1 MIQTSSIIA
10 MAVTGVICT
19 LYPIILLVL
28 WRKKTGAAL
37 APFFVGAGTF
47 FLFALIL
54 EQLLH
59 QVCMLGDNA
68 VARTISTSVALSTLY
83 GGLTAGVFEET
94 GRFVAFKLMKKH
106 DSKETAITYGIGHGG
121 IEAILIVGIG
131 MLANAGLSL
140 FLNQTGTTNL
150 GVIGGPDGPTS
161 VFLGDA
167 GGALLSTLQG
177 ITPVS
182 CALAT
187 YERIV
192 TVLFHI
198 ALSVLVFA
206 AARRPGK
213 LWLYPAAVVIHAC
226 VDFIAV
232 LYQLGIVKSLLLT
245 ELFIT
250 VYTALTI
257 VFALWVWKKLTAP
270 PEPEEALE

>member
-10 MAVTGVICT
+10 MASAGLVCT

-28 WRKKTGAAL
+28 WRKKTGAAV

-47 FLFALIL
+47 FLFALVL
-54 EQLLH
+54 EQILH

-106 DSKETAITYGIGHGG
+106 DSRETAVTYGIGHGG
-121 IEAILIVGIG
+121 IEAILLVGVN
-131 MLANAGLSL
+131 MLIYAGLSL
-140 FLNQTGTTNL
+140 FLNQAGTTNV
-150 GVIGGPDGPTS
+150 GIIGGADGPTS

-167 GGALLSTLQG
+167 GGMLMRTLQS
-177 ITPVS
+177 ITPAS
-182 CALAT
+182 CAIAT
-187 YERIV
+187 YERLV

-198 ALSVLVFA
+198 ALSVPVFA
-206 AARRPGK
+206 AARQPGK
-213 LWLYPAAVVIHAC
+213 LWLYPVAILLHAC

-245 ELFIT
+245 EAFIT

-257 VFALWVWKKLTAP
+257 VFALWVYRKLLAP
-270 PEPEEALE
+270 TEPEEETE

>member
-10 MAVTGVICT
+10 MASAGLVCT
-19 LYPIILLVL
+19 LYPIILLVF
-28 WRKKTGAAL
+28 WRKKTGAAV

-47 FLFALIL
+47 FLFALVL
-54 EQLLH
+54 EQILH

-68 VARTISTSVALSTLY
+68 VARTISTSVVLSTLY

-106 DSKETAITYGIGHGG
+106 DSRETAVTYGIGHGG
-121 IEAILIVGIG
+121 IEAILLVGVN
-131 MLANAGLSL
+131 MLVYAGLAL
-140 FLNQTGTTNL
+140 FLNQTGTTNV
-150 GVIGGPDGPTS
+150 GIIGGADGPTS

-167 GGALLSTLQG
+167 GGVLMTTLQS
-177 ITPVS
+177 ITPAS
-182 CALAT
+182 CAIAT
-187 YERIV
+187 YERLV

-198 ALSVLVFA
+198 ALSVPVFA

-213 LWLYPAAVVIHAC
+213 LWLYPVAILLHAC

-245 ELFIT
+245 EAFIT

-257 VFALWVWKKLTAP
+257 VFALWVYRKLLAP
-270 PEPEEALE
+270 AEPEEETE